1 MKRQAGYPAKQI
13 HIPKRGRYYLRRL
26 LLPIVISCLLIFSCG
41 GGGGGGG
48 DTVTDLPGPFTVTF
62 SLDATFQVPHGDQ
75 PISIAVVRLL
85 DGMAVAEGSGIVS
98 ATQNPSFSYA
108 AGAVMDRGTAYAVHY
123 WIDSNIGDGTIG
135 VCDPIAID
143 HQWSVEFLSP
153 TNDVDF
159 TVSYEPALTEDV
171 CGTFT

>member
-13 HIPKRGRYYLRRL
+13 HIQKRGRYYLRRL
-26 LLPIVISCLLIFSCG
+26 LLPIVIPCLLIFSCG
-41 GGGGGGG
+41 GGGGGG
-48 DTVTDLPGPFTVTF
+48 DTDTNLPGPFTLTF
-62 SLDATFQVPHGDQ
+62 LLDATFQVPHGDQ
-75 PISIAVVRLL
+75 SISIAVVRLS
-85 DGMAVAEGSGIVS
+85 DGMVVAEGSGIVS
-98 ATQNPSFSYA
+98 ATQNPSYSYA

-123 WIDSNIGDGTIG
+123 WIDSNIGGGAIG

-143 HQWSVEFLSP
+143 HQWSVEFLLP